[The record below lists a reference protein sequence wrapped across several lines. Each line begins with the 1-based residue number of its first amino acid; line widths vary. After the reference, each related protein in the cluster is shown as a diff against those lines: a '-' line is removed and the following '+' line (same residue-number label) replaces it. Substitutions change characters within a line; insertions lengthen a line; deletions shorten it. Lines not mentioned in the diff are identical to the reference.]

1 MQLVKI
7 SDQKFL
13 LHCHS
18 HPDKTFVGC
27 ANAPLHIN
35 TQRPL
40 GLLWRNGANLGRV
53 VFTRH
58 VTDERAY

>member
-1 MQLVKI
+1 M
-7 SDQKFL
+7 L

-18 HPDKTFVGC
+18 HPDKAFVGC

-40 GLLWRNGANLGRV
+40 GLLWRNRANLGCV

-58 VTDERAY
+58 VADERAY